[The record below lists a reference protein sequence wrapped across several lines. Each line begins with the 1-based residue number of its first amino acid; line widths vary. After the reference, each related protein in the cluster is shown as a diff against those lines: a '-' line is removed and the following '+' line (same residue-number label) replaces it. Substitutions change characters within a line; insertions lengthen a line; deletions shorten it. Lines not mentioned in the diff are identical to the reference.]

1 MNESHNNIQQYEEG
15 MDLRELI
22 MVLWKRKIMIIS
34 VTLIIAILAAFFS
47 KFVLLPVFDTNLN
60 IVISMPET
68 YITRYGEYR
77 LPISTNGEYINLIKS
92 NDVIVNTIKDMSY
105 DDTQKVSVQ
114 DLKGRI
120 TIGEISTNAN
130 MVQNSFT
137 VTVSANNPEESLKLA
152 QHLYQNYIDFM
163 DVMMKDRAV
172 SYYSNDFTV
181 QIESLE
187 NELSKTREVLAKDEE
202 LLANT
207 PETINQKAAAS
218 ELKGD
223 TTNFVVLENIINPNY
238 TALEASIIENK
249 QLIFDLESS
258 IELYKGYI
266 EELKVEQAALD
277 KYYLSGKTGKIESSI
292 MDVVEVSIYQ
302 PSEPVAPTH
311 KSSPSTLMNTVIGGV
326 LGGMLSVFIV
336 LFKAYWKKEI

>member
-1 MNESHNNIQQYEEG
+1 MHENHNNMQQYEDEFN
-15 MDLRELI
+15 LRELI
-22 MVLWKRKIMIIS
+22 MVLWKQKIVIIS
-34 VTLIIAILAAFFS
+34 VALIIAILAALFS
-47 KFVLLPVFDTNLN
+47 KFILPSVYETNLN

-68 YITRYGEYR
+68 YITRYGEYK
-77 LPISTNGEYINLIKS
+77 LPISSNGEYIKLIKS
-92 NDVIVNTIKDMSY
+92 NDVIVNTIKDMEY
-105 DDTQKVSVQ
+105 DTEMISVQ
-114 DLKGRI
+114 DLKNRI
-120 TIGEISTNAN
+120 TIGEISANATI
-130 MVQNSFT
+130 VQNSFI
-137 VTVSANNPEESLKLA
+137 VTISANNPEESLKLA

-187 NELSKTREVLAKDEE
+187 NELNKTREILAKDEE

-218 ELKGD
+218 ELKSD

-238 TALEASIIENK
+238 TALEGSIIENK
-249 QLIFDLESS
+249 QMIFDLESS

-266 EELKVEQAALD
+266 EELEVEQAALD
-277 KYYLSGKTGKIESSI
+277 KYYQSGKTGKIEASI

-302 PSEPVAPTH
+302 PSEPVAPNH

-326 LGGMLSVFIV
+326 LGGMLSVFVV

>member
-1 MNESHNNIQQYEEG
+1 
-15 MDLRELI
+15 
-22 MVLWKRKIMIIS
+22 MIIS
-34 VTLIIAILAAFFS
+34 VTLIISILVALFS
-47 KFVLLPVFDTNLN
+47 KFIISPVYETNLN

-68 YITRYGEYR
+68 YITRYGEYK

-92 NDVIVNTIKDMSY
+92 NDIIVNTIKDMGY
-105 DDTQKVSVQ
+105 NDTQKVSVQ
-114 DLKGRI
+114 DLKSRI
-120 TIGEISTNAN
+120 TIGEISDNAN
-130 MVQNSFT
+130 IVQNSFT

-152 QHLYQNYIDFM
+152 RHLYQNYIDFM

-181 QIESLE
+181 QIESLK

-218 ELKGD
+218 ELKND
-223 TTNFVVLENIINPNY
+223 TTNFVVLENIINP
-238 TALEASIIENK
+238 
-249 QLIFDLESS
+249 
-258 IELYKGYI
+258 IELYKGYM
-266 EELKVEQAALD
+266 EELEVEQAALD
-277 KYYLSGKTGKIESSI
+277 KYYQSGKTGKIEASI

-302 PSEPVAPTH
+302 PSEPVAPNH

-336 LFKAYWKKEI
+336 LFRAYWKKEI

>member
-1 MNESHNNIQQYEEG
+1 MNEIQNNIEDEV
-15 MDLRELI
+15 DLRELI
-22 MVLWKRKIMIIS
+22 MVLWRHKILIMS
-34 VTLIIAILAAFFS
+34 VTLVIAILTALFS
-47 KFVLLPVFDTNLN
+47 KFILSPVYETNLN

-68 YITRYGEYR
+68 YITRYGEYK
-77 LPISTNGEYINLIKS
+77 LPISSNGEYIKLIKS
-92 NDVIVNTIKDMSY
+92 NDVIVKTIKDMEY
-105 DDTQKVSVQ
+105 DTEMISVQ
-114 DLKGRI
+114 DLKNRI
-120 TIGEISTNAN
+120 TIGEISNNATI
-130 MVQNSFT
+130 VQNSFI
-137 VTVSANNPEESLKLA
+137 VTISANNPEESLKLA

-163 DVMMKDRAV
+163 DVMLKDRAV
-172 SYYSNDFTV
+172 SYYANDFTV

-187 NELSKTREVLAKDEE
+187 NELNKTREILAKDEE

-218 ELKGD
+218 ELKSD

-238 TALEASIIENK
+238 TVLEASIIENK
-249 QLIFDLESS
+249 QMIFNLESS

-277 KYYLSGKTGKIESSI
+277 KYYQSGKTGKIEASI

-302 PSEPVAPTH
+302 PSEPVAPNH
-311 KSSPSTLMNTVIGGV
+311 KSSPSTLMNTIIGGV
-326 LGGMLSVFIV
+326 LGGMLSVLVV

>member
-1 MNESHNNIQQYEEG
+1 MNEIQNNIEDEV
-15 MDLRELI
+15 DLRELI
-22 MVLWKRKIMIIS
+22 MVLWRHKILIMS
-34 VTLIIAILAAFFS
+34 VTLVIAILTALFS
-47 KFVLLPVFDTNLN
+47 KFILSPVYETNLN

-68 YITRYGEYR
+68 YITRYGEYK
-77 LPISTNGEYINLIKS
+77 LPISSNGEYIKLIKS
-92 NDVIVNTIKDMSY
+92 NDVIVKTIKDMEY
-105 DDTQKVSVQ
+105 DTEMISVQ
-114 DLKGRI
+114 DLKNRI
-120 TIGEISTNAN
+120 TIGEISNNATI
-130 MVQNSFT
+130 VQNSFI
-137 VTVSANNPEESLKLA
+137 VTISANNPEESLKLA

-163 DVMMKDRAV
+163 DVMLKDRAV
-172 SYYSNDFTV
+172 SYYANDFTV

-187 NELSKTREVLAKDEE
+187 NELNKTREILAKDEE

-218 ELKGD
+218 ELKSD

-238 TALEASIIENK
+238 TVLEASIIENK
-249 QLIFDLESS
+249 QMIFNLESS

-277 KYYLSGKTGKIESSI
+277 KYYQSGKTGKIEASI

-302 PSEPVAPTH
+302 PSEPVAPNH
-311 KSSPSTLMNTVIGGV
+311 KSSPSTLMNTIIGGV
-326 LGGMLSVFIV
+326 LGGMLSVFVV